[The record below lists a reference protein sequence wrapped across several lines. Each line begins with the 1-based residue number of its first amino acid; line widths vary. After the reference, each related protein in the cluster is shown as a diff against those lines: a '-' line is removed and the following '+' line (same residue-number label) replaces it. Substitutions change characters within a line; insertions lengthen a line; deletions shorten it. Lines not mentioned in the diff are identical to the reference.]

1 MVAIEEI
8 EQKLLALPLKQRVF
22 LAESLLASVPL
33 TGNEM
38 TEEEEL
44 AEVDRREREIE
55 TGQVQALT
63 DMEFWQPASNNA
75 CRVPPVRPSGRNGS
89 DSALQSCLSK
99 TSR

>member
-63 DMEFWQPASNNA
+63 DMEFWREVAA
-75 CRVPPVRPSGRNGS
+75 G
-89 DSALQSCLSK
+89 LK
-99 TSR
+99 

>member
-33 TGNEM
+33 TGNDM

-55 TGQVQALT
+55 TGQVRALT
-63 DMEFWQPASNNA
+63 DEEFWREVEADLN
-75 CRVPPVRPSGRNGS
+75 
-89 DSALQSCLSK
+89 
-99 TSR
+99 